1 MTGQGRHYT
10 QRPYQ
15 DVPDP
20 RTNLKASKRI
30 PDYGERGGE
39 ASISTGSKAP
49 VQRVLG
55 EAQWS
60 QNDPKLESLIGSFH
74 EGAHSENSNTLAGA
88 HRVQGSLEAGQTQ
101 RKAHCQWEPVE
112 VKARVQGPE
121 FLRLGRGPW
130 PYHGTLLSGSQ
141 PEASSEQVHVLGSQQ
156 LLSGKDG
163 HCSATTDKYLRSQIK
178 NGSGANLP
186 LAWPELSTCRYHDF

>member
-1 MTGQGRHYT
+1 M
-10 QRPYQ
+10 
-15 DVPDP
+15 PDP

-88 HRVQGSLEAGQTQ
+88 HRVQGSLTLG
-101 RKAHCQWEPVE
+101 RIYSPNINSDEPVKFSPE
-112 VKARVQGPE
+112 SVK
-121 FLRLGRGPW
+121 FL
-130 PYHGTLLSGSQ
+130 TL
-141 PEASSEQVHVLGSQQ
+141 
-156 LLSGKDG
+156 
-163 HCSATTDKYLRSQIK
+163 
-178 NGSGANLP
+178 
-186 LAWPELSTCRYHDF
+186 